1 MDSATGRSDLVKAVL
16 EGVALRTVE
25 VLDAFGPVLGS
36 GGVLSVDGGLTR
48 SPYFLK
54 FFTDVAERSV
64 VDAGERELTALGVA
78 LLAHAAAKGS
88 DPELF
93 TDPSA
98 KALPV
103 VEATAK
109 REDVAAWKARFAAA
123 RERAS
128 GWRSSASS

>member
-1 MDSATGRSDLVKAVL
+1 MIAQ
-16 EGVALRTVE
+16 
-25 VLDAFGPVLGS
+25 VLDAFGPVLVS

-54 FFTDVAERSV
+54 FFTDVAERRL
-64 VDAGERELTALGVA
+64 VDAGERELTALGSA

-93 TDPSA
+93 IDPSA
-98 KALPV
+98 KALPAI
-103 VEATAK
+103 EPTAK
-109 REDVAAWKARFAAA
+109 PSDVAAWKARFASA

-128 GWRSSASS
+128 GWRSPTASS